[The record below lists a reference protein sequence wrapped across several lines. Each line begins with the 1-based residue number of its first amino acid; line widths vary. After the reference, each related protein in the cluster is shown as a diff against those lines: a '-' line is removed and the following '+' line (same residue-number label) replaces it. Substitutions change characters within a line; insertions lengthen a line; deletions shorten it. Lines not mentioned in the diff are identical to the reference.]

1 MWNSMEKLWKSF
13 FHFSDVRGMDYPR
26 PLITFPS
33 ASERAATVPCP
44 KSFLLSSSM
53 GHCAAPLQLLGI
65 PGRCC
70 QQAPCDKWHL
80 LPGCQCSLPWERWCL
95 GGNTGQALSVTARWA
110 NVPLRHRVRLC
121 LCHTPRSP
129 PATPNQG
136 QELRDCCPAPS
147 LLVCSSPYNTL
158 GHFCS
163 HLYSS
168 LCSHKLMRFGPRSSW
183 AKGMF
188 LLNHWEGAEI
198 RASPHILLLCLP
210 EIWSNNCMVTSKIK
224 TDSQDWLV
232 LGDYLF
238 FFPISSE
245 QSSCLPISKLLLSQ
259 CCRVYI
265 HLLWYTTGL
274 GVLSFNLL
282 DFTWNQ
288 VKNKWCSQNQALSSL
303 YNEVAGRSSLDCL
316 SLFFPFWIRK

>member
-33 ASERAATVPCP
+33 ASARAATVPYP

-121 LCHTPRSP
+121 LCHTPCSP

-136 QELRDCCPAPS
+136 QELRDCCPALS
-147 LLVCSSPYNTL
+147 LLVCSGPYNTL

-163 HLYSS
+163 HLCSS

-188 LLNHWEGAEI
+188 LLNRWEGAEI

-238 FFPISSE
+238 FFPFL
-245 QSSCLPISKLLLSQ
+245 QSKVPVFRFQSCCSASAVGCIFIYCDTQ
-259 CCRVYI
+259 
-265 HLLWYTTGL
+265 
-274 GVLSFNLL
+274 
-282 DFTWNQ
+282 Q
-288 VKNKWCSQNQALSSL
+288 VWVFSALIYLTSHEIKSRINGAVKIKPCPL

-316 SLFFPFWIRK
+316 WLFFPFWIRK